1 MKTNFTSFLPMNMA
15 ASLADF
21 FLTTTFSTS
30 QSELLPD
37 SAEAFEAEEM
47 L

>member
-1 MKTNFTSFLPMNMA
+1 MEALFTSFLPKKI
-15 ASLADF
+15 ADF